1 MTTDSFGFQHV
12 FNYLQTE
19 RTVHL
24 ISLLDKAELL
34 DTAKKI
40 AKFEKGEKVKGYA
53 TFVRSAP
60 VSERE
65 VKAVRKMVH
74 QTQAGFAGMIG
85 VSTKL
90 VQAWE
95 QGWRK
100 PEPSLSKVIRAIK
113 EEPKFLEVL
122 ARQ

>member
-1 MTTDSFGFQHV
+1 MKKTLSKK
-12 FNYLQTE
+12 YY
-19 RTVHL
+19 
-24 ISLLDKAELL
+24 AELIT
-34 DTAKKI
+34 TAKKI
-40 AKFEKGEKVKGYA
+40 AKYEKGEVVTGYSE
-53 TFVRSAP
+53 VIRKAP
-60 VSERE
+60 VSDKEIKE
-65 VKAVRKMVH
+65 VRHLVH

-113 EEPKFLEVL
+113 EQPKFLKVL
-122 ARQ
+122 ARL

>member
-1 MTTDSFGFQHV
+1 MKKKLTKKYYAEFVD
-12 FNYLQTE
+12 
-19 RTVHL
+19 TV
-24 ISLLDKAELL
+24 
-34 DTAKKI
+34 KKI
-40 AKFEKGEKVKGYA
+40 AKAERGEKVTGY
-53 TFVRSAP
+53 TEYVRSAP
-60 VSERE
+60 VSEKE

-113 EEPKFLEVL
+113 EQPKILELL

>member
-1 MTTDSFGFQHV
+1 MKKKLSKKYYAD
-12 FNYLQTE
+12 
-19 RTVHL
+19 L
-24 ISLLDKAELL
+24 IA
-34 DTAKKI
+34 TAKKI
-40 AKFEKGEKVKGYA
+40 AKFEKGEKVRGY
-53 TFVRSAP
+53 TVFVRSAP
-60 VSERE
+60 VSEKE
-65 VKAVRKMVH
+65 VKEVRKLAH

-100 PEPSLSKVIRAIK
+100 PEPALSKVIRAIK
-113 EEPKFLEVL
+113 EQPKFLDVL